1 MSFARKTLFALAGTL
16 MLGGFGAM
24 VGAEETAPAPAPAP
38 APETKPAEVAPAEK
52 PAEKPAEAP
61 APKPAEAAPAA
72 PAAEKPADS
81 SKKTKAAESYVVI
94 NGVRYNWEEAI
105 RKFPDMKKEAPPE
118 VEFDPNYKPTG
129 ESTPEP
135 KAAEAPK
142 SEEKR
147 AEKAEKEEKEEKK
160 KAEKKETAE
169 KKEKKKKKKK
179 GEEAPVVVEDP
190 ANTERIALEQ
200 ARARVELEDRAHKL
214 IRRLTTENWK
224 EAQAELFSIGK
235 DAVPFLIDAMAPA
248 EQPQLGEP
256 PLETYAAGQPSR
268 PSRTRPLGD
277 VAFECLDTLI
287 RSHSDWK
294 GSVPAR
300 EQKAWQDF
308 WSANGSAIALGGA
321 KQ

>member
-1 MSFARKTLFALAGTL
+1 MYFARMSLFALAGML
-16 MLGGFGAM
+16 FLGG
-24 VGAEETAPAPAPAP
+24 VCERLYAEEAAP
-38 APETKPAEVAPAEK
+38 APEPKPAEAAPAEK
-52 PAEKPAEAP
+52 PAEKPAEA
-61 APKPAEAAPAA
+61 APVAAPTAENPAE
-72 PAAEKPADS
+72 KG
-81 SKKTKAAESYVVI
+81 KKVKASESYVII
-94 NGVRYNWEEAI
+94 NGTRYSWEEAI

-135 KAAEAPK
+135 KETAAAPK
-142 SEEKR
+142 AEEP
-147 AEKAEKEEKEEKK
+147 KAEQKEEKK
-160 KAEKKETAE
+160 EEKKEA

-179 GEEAPVVVEDP
+179 GEEVPVVVEDP
-190 ANTERIALEQ
+190 ATVERVALEQ

-224 EAQAELFSIGK
+224 EAQSELFSIGR
-235 DAVPFLIDAMAPA
+235 DAVPFLIDALAPS
-248 EQPQLGEP
+248 EQPRPGEP
-256 PLETYAAGQPSR
+256 PLEAYAAGQPSR

-300 EQKAWQDF
+300 DQKAWQDF